1 MIVIIAEKP
10 SVARELAKIVG
21 ANKRE
26 DGYLSG
32 NGYCVTWAFGHLVQ
46 ITTPASEVPWK
57 SEFLPILPEGFFLE
71 PGQTVKD
78 GKRVPDEGYVR
89 QLNIIKGLFDNCEY
103 IINAGDA
110 GREGELIQ
118 RYIYAYVGCTKPV
131 KRLWI
136 SSLTDKTIKEGLEQL
151 HENAEFDTLY
161 AAGKARS
168 EADWLVGINATRALS
183 IIAGKGVRSLGR
195 VQTPTLAMVCKR
207 YLENRDFVPQTF
219 WNLRVT
225 AAKDAAAGGGA
236 ADSGN
241 PTASEGVS
249 FKAMTKD
256 RFLDKTKADEALEKV
271 RGIGQ
276 MTVTKMEKKEKSL
289 NPPYLHD
296 LTSLQ
301 KEANKRY
308 NMSAQD
314 TLDTA
319 QRLYE
324 KKVLTYPRTGSK
336 FVPEDVFATLP
347 ALIAQQEGH
356 PRFGRHAASLAGTAL
371 NKHSVDATKVT
382 DHHAL
387 LPTEVLPQGLS
398 DIEQKVYDL
407 VLARLLEAVSPK
419 CDMVSTNIEFMVDD
433 ILLSAK
439 GNVIVRPGWKA
450 VLNDKPEKAGG
461 KQGKAGSDD
470 MSGVTGNE
478 DEEQDLPPFVVGE
491 TATITDIEQTEGK
504 TKPKPLHTEA
514 SLLEA
519 MEHAGKEIDDEDIK
533 SALKDVG
540 IGTPA
545 TRAGEIETIL
555 KRGYV
560 TREKKSLVPTS
571 MGLAIY
577 EAVKDKYIANV
588 EMTGRWET
596 SLSKIVDG
604 KVSAQAFDESIRR
617 YVQALTS
624 EILAITDVSL
634 KAAAMAEAEPDAIK
648 CPKCGGPMWLNETYL
663 KCKVC
668 GHPVWRTVAGKL
680 LSEATMKK
688 VLSTGTTQVLKG
700 FKSKSGKEFD
710 AALKLDAEGRITFDF
725 DKTNEKR
732 AEAQAAA
739 GSSRAGSEGN
749 GRAGSEGSWQRSQP
763 MNVDIAAAGSD
774 EAPPPPTLEDLMGWM

>member
-57 SEFLPILPEGFFLE
+57 SEFLPILPDGFFLE
-71 PGQTVKD
+71 PGQSVGKD
-78 GKRVPDEGYVR
+78 GKRVADDGYVR
-89 QLNIIKGLFDNCEY
+89 QLSIIKGLFDNCEY

-136 SSLTDKTIKEGLEQL
+136 SSLTDKAIKEGLQQL
-151 HENAEFDTLY
+151 HENSEFDTLY

-207 YLENRDFVPQTF
+207 YLENKNFVPQTF

-225 AAKDAAAGGGA
+225 SEKD
-236 ADSGN
+236 
-241 PTASEGVS
+241 GVS
-249 FKAMTKD
+249 FQATTKD
-256 RFLDKTKADEALEKV
+256 RFLDKAKADEALEKV
-271 RGIGQ
+271 RNIGQ

-347 ALIAQQEGH
+347 SLIAQQQGH
-356 PRFGRHAASLAGTAL
+356 GRFGRYAASLAGTAL

-387 LPTEVLPQGLS
+387 LPTEVLPQGLT

-419 CDMVSTNIEFMVDD
+419 CDMISTNIEFMVDD
-433 ILLSAK
+433 ILLCAK

-450 VLNDKPEKAGG
+450 VLNDKPEKAKGASE
-461 KQGKAGSDD
+461 GKAADGQAND
-470 MSGVTGNE
+470 E
-478 DEEQDLPPFVVGE
+478 DEDQNLPPFAVGE
-491 TATITDIEQTEGK
+491 NAVITDVEQTEGK

-519 MEHAGKEIDDEDIK
+519 MEHAGKEVDDEDLK

-560 TREKKSLVPTS
+560 TREKKSLVPTT
-571 MGLAIY
+571 MGIAIY

-624 EILAITDVSL
+624 EILSITDVSL
-634 KAAAMAEAEPDAIK
+634 RAAAMAEAEPDAIK
-648 CPKCGGPMWLNETYL
+648 CPKCGGPMWLNETYV

-700 FKSKSGKEFD
+700 FKSKAGKEFD
-710 AALKLDAEGRITFDF
+710 AALKLDADGRITFDF
-725 DKTNEKR
+725 EKTNEKR
-732 AEAQAAA
+732 AEAQNAGPAA
-739 GSSRAGSEGN
+739 
-749 GRAGSEGSWQRSQP
+749 QRSQP
-763 MNVDIAAAGSD
+763 MNVDIAAAGSE
-774 EAPPPPTLEDLMGWM
+774 EAPPPPTLDDMWM

>member
-10 SVARELAKIVG
+10 SVARELARIVG

-32 NGYCVTWAFGHLVQ
+32 NGYSVTWAFGHLVQ

-78 GKRVPDEGYVR
+78 GKRIPDEGYVR

-136 SSLTDKTIKEGLEQL
+136 SSLTDKAIKEGLQQL
-151 HENAEFDTLY
+151 HENSEFDTLY

-207 YLENRDFVPQTF
+207 YLENRNFVPQTF

-225 AAKDAAAGGGA
+225 SVKDAASGSGA
-236 ADSGN
+236 ADSGSV
-241 PTASEGVS
+241 P
-249 FKAMTKD
+249 FKAMTKE
-256 RFLDKTKADEALEKV
+256 RFLDKEKADAALEKV
-271 RGIGQ
+271 RTLGQ

-347 ALIAQQEGH
+347 SLIAQQEVHGK
-356 PRFGRHAASLAGTAL
+356 FGRYAASLAGTAL

-407 VLARLLEAVSPK
+407 VIARLLEAVSPK
-419 CDMVSTNIEFMVDD
+419 CDMVSTNIEFMADD
-433 ILLSAK
+433 ILFSAK

-450 VLNDKPEKAGG
+450 VLNDKPEKAGTKASEAGGNGETDG
-461 KQGKAGSDD
+461 KGKDDGS
-470 MSGVTGNE
+470 E
-478 DEEQDLPPFVVGE
+478 DEEQNLPPFTVGE
-491 TATITDIEQTEGK
+491 TALITDVEQTEGK

-519 MEHAGKEIDDEDIK
+519 MEHAGKEVDDEDLK

-555 KRGYV
+555 KRGYI

-617 YVQALTS
+617 YVKALTS
-624 EILAITDVSL
+624 EILSITDVSL
-634 KAAAMAEAEPDAIK
+634 RAAAMAEAEPDAIK
-648 CPKCGGPMWLNETYL
+648 CPKCGGPMWVNETYV

-668 GHPVWRTVAGKL
+668 GHPIWRTVAGKL

-688 VLSTGTTQVLKG
+688 VISTGTTQVLKG
-700 FKSKSGKEFD
+700 FKSKAGKEFD
-710 AALKLDAEGRITFDF
+710 AALKLDEEGRIAFDF
-725 DKTNEKR
+725 EKTNEKR

-739 GSSRAGSEGN
+739 GGSAAGGGAASSVAG
-749 GRAGSEGSWQRSQP
+749 QRSQP
-763 MNVDIAAAGSD
+763 MNVDIAPAGSE
-774 EAPPPPTLEDLMGWM
+774 EAPPPPTIDDLMGWM